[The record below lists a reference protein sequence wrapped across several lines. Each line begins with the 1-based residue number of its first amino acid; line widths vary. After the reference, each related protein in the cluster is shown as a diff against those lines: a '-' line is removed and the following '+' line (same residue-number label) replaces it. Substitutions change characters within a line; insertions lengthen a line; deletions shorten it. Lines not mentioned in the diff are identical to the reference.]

1 MILKRKLIY
10 TFDGLAA
17 FAVGSF
23 GCPQVVW
30 ATAELG
36 VVAGI
41 AFASA
46 TSVTAAGSIRFAL
59 EASLVVRAGSWSHLI
74 RATAVPT
81 SDAMKYKTNQTNYR
95 IIILYS
101 DSLQATAINSSS
113 GEAVV
118 GGGSVVGSGHP
129 SLSLPSDGVNSSGQ
143 QPNRE
148 VLQAS
153 VKHPSLSSPMAGVT
167 PSGQH
172 LNSASWHVSNLG
184 HPIINGP

>member
-1 MILKRKLIY
+1 M
-10 TFDGLAA
+10 
-17 FAVGSF
+17 
-23 GCPQVVW
+23 
-30 ATAELG
+30 
-36 VVAGI
+36 
-41 AFASA
+41 
-46 TSVTAAGSIRFAL
+46 
-59 EASLVVRAGSWSHLI
+59 
-74 RATAVPT
+74 
-81 SDAMKYKTNQTNYR
+81 
-95 IIILYS
+95 
-101 DSLQATAINSSS
+101 
-113 GEAVV
+113 

-153 VKHPSLSSPMAGVT
+153 VKHPSLSSPLAGVT